1 MNRSSLLLAGGLG
14 TRLNGRE
21 KALMIFEGRTLL
33 ERTLEILDTVSDE
46 VIVSL
51 RDESQLRHFSIY
63 LRDRKV
69 VLDSIRNAGPLA
81 GMLAGFEQ
89 ACTDCVFVVACD
101 MPFINAGLIDM
112 MFDMVGEH
120 DALIPVSQYGI
131 KEPLHAVYRRE
142 TMLEAI
148 EASLELG
155 DRSILAPVSSLNDV
169 IYMDADIIRSIDK
182 ELKSFVNINTP
193 SDVGKMDYWQPGDV

>member
-69 VLDSIRNAGPLA
+69 VLDSIRDAGPLA

-101 MPFINAGLIDM
+101 MPFINSGLIDM

-193 SDVGKMDYWQPGDV
+193 SDVGKMDYWQPDDV